1 MAPAGQRSINAFFK
15 APAIATSV
23 VRKPA
28 ASVPA
33 EDAESKGVAESADPL
48 VEDPSTNGG
57 GRGLAARRLSPATRG
72 DVQAQ
77 ETRGRRQGRRDIQGR
92 REGRVQG

>member
-28 ASVPA
+28 AGIPA
-33 EDAESKGVAESADPL
+33 EDAGPKGVA
-48 VEDPSTNGG
+48 
-57 GRGLAARRLSPATRG
+57 
-72 DVQAQ
+72 
-77 ETRGRRQGRRDIQGR
+77 
-92 REGRVQG
+92 